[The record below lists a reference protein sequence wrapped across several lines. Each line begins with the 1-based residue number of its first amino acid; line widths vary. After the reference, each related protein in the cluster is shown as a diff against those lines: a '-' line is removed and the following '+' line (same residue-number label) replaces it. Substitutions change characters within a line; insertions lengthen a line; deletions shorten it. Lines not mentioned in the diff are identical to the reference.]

1 MRHNGQRQVTA
12 SLGGALVTSPTIHTA
27 VPLVSETTNVSTGR
41 GVKSGW
47 GRGKSGPVWKREI
60 KLGDVESGIIC
71 DIILNIPRNLTIL
84 KLARDLQ
91 HVLSS
96 QDPLTPWHL
105 HSTFMFRS
113 SSWKK
118 IGLVLLHSFKFVFIS
133 LVLSIWCRFSWPA
146 HNGSSRVM
154 LVWVWKKSFC
164 PDPLP
169 SLLLWMPTD
178 NGVNFSYLLSLTS
191 ALWCSNV
198 PEPSKERISRNDGV
212 GQNYCFDIALFGCFL
227 DGMLLQFFVNWIGC
241 ILISKKVLKKNIY
254 FISYMILKRGFIVG
268 IVIWF

>member
-1 MRHNGQRQVTA
+1 MLKVELFVISFWIFQEISPFWSWRGISSMSWAHKTH
-12 SLGGALVTSPTIHTA
+12 SL
-27 VPLVSETTNVSTGR
+27 R
-41 GVKSGW
+41 GIYTQPSC
-47 GRGKSGPVWKREI
+47 SAQAAE
-60 KLGDVESGIIC
+60 
-71 DIILNIPRNLTIL
+71 
-84 KLARDLQ
+84 
-91 HVLSS
+91 
-96 QDPLTPWHL
+96 
-105 HSTFMFRS
+105 
-113 SSWKK
+113 KK
-118 IGLVLLHSFKFVFIS
+118 IGLVLLHSFKIVFIS

-241 ILISKKVLKKNIY
+241 ILISKKVLKKIY
-254 FISYMILKRGFIVG
+254 ISYHIWYWKEGSSLASLFGFRWQPRICLWQRSFLSSNKN
-268 IVIWF
+268 IRCI